1 EIMATPYTQ
10 VLPLPRHQHFPKP
23 NPISKTVI
31 NDRYF
36 ENHPLVLLIDK
47 CQSIKQLKQIHAYM
61 LRIGLFSDP
70 FSASKLIE
78 ASSLSH
84 FSSLDYAHKVFDEI
98 PQPNLFSW
106 NALIRAYSSSQDPI
120 QSILMFVNM
129 LCEGREFP
137 SKFTYPFVFKAS
149 AKMEAL
155 RFGRGLHGM
164 VVKGREVGLDVF
176 VLNSLIHFYADCGC
190 LDEAYLVF
198 ENMQTRDV
206 VSWNTMILG
215 FAEGGYADEA
225 LKMFHRMGEENVR
238 PNDVTM
244 MAVLS
249 ACGKKL
255 DLEFGRWVHAFI
267 KRNGIRESLILDN
280 AILDMYMKC
289 GSIEDAE
296 RLFHKMGEK
305 DIVSWTT
312 MLVGYARAGNF
323 NAARSILNTMPS
335 QDIAAWN
342 ALISAYEQSGKPKEA
357 LSVFNELQL
366 IKKAKPDEVTLV
378 CALSACAQLGA
389 IDLGGWIHVYIKK
402 QGIKLNCHLT
412 TALIDM
418 YSKCG
423 DVEKAL
429 EMFDSVNIRDVFV
442 WSAMV
447 AGLAM
452 HGRGKEAISLFLKMQ
467 KHKVKPNSVTLIN
480 ILCACS
486 HSGLVEEGRAIFNQ
500 MENIYGIVP
509 GVKHYACLVDIL
521 GRAGELEEAEELINN
536 MPVTPGPSVWGAL
549 LGACKLH
556 GNLELAEQAC
566 NRLVELEPENHGA
579 YVLLSNIYAKSGKWD
594 EVSLLRKRMREC
606 GLKKEPGCSSI
617 EVHSI
622 VHEFLVGDNSHP
634 QSQKIYAKLDE
645 IAARLKQVGYVSNKS
660 QILQLVE
667 EEDMQEHALNLHS
680 EKLAMAFGLIS
691 VAPSQPIRI
700 VKNLRV
706 CADCHAVA
714 KLLSKLYNRE
724 IILRDRYRFHHFK
737 EGNCSCKDYW

>member
-1 EIMATPYTQ
+1 MATPYTQ
-10 VLPLPRHQHFPKP
+10 VLPPPRHQHFPKR
-23 NPISKTVI
+23 NPTSKTVN

-36 ENHPLVLLIDK
+36 QNHPLILLIEK
-47 CQSIKQLKQIHAYM
+47 CHSIKQLKQIHAQM
-61 LRIGLFSDP
+61 LRIGLFFDP

-78 ASSLSH
+78 ASALSH
-84 FSSLDYAHKVFDEI
+84 FSSLNYAHQVFDQI

-106 NALIRAYSSSQDPI
+106 NAVIRAYSSSPDPM

-129 LCEGREFP
+129 ICDGCEFP

-149 AKMEAL
+149 AKMKAF

-164 VVKGREVGLDVF
+164 VVKGKRVGFDVF
-176 VLNSLIHFYADCGC
+176 VCNSLIHFYADCGC
-190 LDEAYLVF
+190 LDSAYLFF
-198 ENMQTRDV
+198 ESMQTRDV

-215 FAEGGYADEA
+215 FVEGGCVDEA
-225 LKMFHRMGEENVR
+225 LKMFDRMGEENVR

-244 MAVLS
+244 MAVSS
-249 ACGKKL
+249 ACGKKM
-255 DLEFGRWVHAFI
+255 DLEFGRWVHTFI
-267 KRNGIRESLILDN
+267 ERNGIKESLILDN
-280 AILDMYMKC
+280 AILDMYVKC
-289 GSIEDAE
+289 GSTEDAE
-296 RLFHKMGEK
+296 RLFDKMGDK
-305 DIVSWTT
+305 DVFSWTT

-323 NAARSILNTMPS
+323 VAARSVLNTMPS

-357 LSVFNELQL
+357 LAVFNELQL
-366 IKKAKPDEVTLV
+366 HKKAEPDEVTLV

-389 IDLGGWIHVYIKK
+389 IDLGRWIHVYMKK
-402 QGIKLNCHLT
+402 LGIKLNCHLT

-429 EMFDSVNIRDVFV
+429 AIFDSVNIRDVFV

-452 HGRGKEAISLFLKMQ
+452 HGRGEEAISLFLKMQ
-467 KHKVKPNSVTLIN
+467 EHKVKPNSVTLIN
-480 ILCACS
+480 VLCACS

-500 MENIYGIVP
+500 MVNAYGIVP

-536 MPVTPGPSVWGAL
+536 MPVTPGSTVWGAL
-549 LGACKLH
+549 LGACRLH

-566 NRLVELEPENHGA
+566 NRLLELEPENHGA
-579 YVLLSNIYAKSGKWD
+579 YVTLSNIYAKSGKWD
-594 EVSLLRKRMREC
+594 EVSMLRKHMREC

-617 EVHSI
+617 EVNSV
-622 VHEFLVGDNSHP
+622 VHQFLVGDTAHP

-645 IAARLKQVGYVSNKS
+645 IATRLKHVGYVSNKS

-667 EEDMQEHALNLHS
+667 EEDMQEQALNLHS

-691 VAPSQPIRI
+691 VAPSQPIHI

-706 CADCHAVA
+706 CGDCHAVA
-714 KLLSKLYNRE
+714 KLLSKIYDRE
-724 IILRDRYRFHHFK
+724 ILLRDRYRFHHFK